1 MKRFILNAALLCAAL
16 HLASCIHEYPDS
28 DTPAEVTV
36 EFTFDLAAGMPELDP
51 SYGGTKSLPSN
62 DEHDLRYQ
70 VRAYR
75 QLPKGGYAKEPL
87 FEAVF
92 YKDEVNDIHY
102 VGSIEVEEGTYRLLT
117 WVDYV
122 KDGNGEDLYY
132 DTSDFSHIGLIGEE
146 HVANTELMDV
156 FAGESIIEAR
166 RYGSSVEPVKAN
178 IELYRPVGKYE
189 IITTD
194 LAEFIEQQSGKVDG
208 SVTLDDFHA
217 VISYRSYMPN
227 NFNLTT
233 GKPDDSASGISYK
246 APITRINDKEAL
258 MGFDYVLIPEET
270 VLSISVKFYSNDG
283 KLMADTGSFDIPL
296 KRGHVTKV
304 VRKYLTGS
312 VGGGVDID
320 TDFDG
325 DNNIPLN

>member
-1 MKRFILNAALLCAAL
+1 MKRFFSYTVLILAVLTLVSCSKSKIDS
-16 HLASCIHEYPDS
+16 AS
-28 DTPAEVTV
+28 EVTV
-36 EFTFDLAAGMPELDP
+36 EFIFDLAAGMPEFDKTD
-51 SYGGTKSLPSN
+51 SGTKVIPT
-62 DEHDLRYQ
+62 DDAHDIRYQ

-75 QLPKGGYAKEPL
+75 QLPTGGYAKDPL
-87 FEAVF
+87 YKAVF
-92 YKDEVNDIHY
+92 SKDEVSDVNF
-102 VGSIEVEEGTYRLLT
+102 VGSMSVTAGTYRLLA

-122 KDGNGEDLYY
+122 NDGSIDDLHY
-132 DTSDFSHIGLIGEE
+132 DTEDFRCIGLVGDEY
-146 HVANTELMDV
+146 VANTELSDV
-156 FAGESIIEAR
+156 LVGETVINAQNSGGPIQA
-166 RYGSSVEPVKAN
+166 YL
-178 IELYRPVGKYE
+178 ELYRPVGKYE
-189 IITTD
+189 IVSDD
-194 LAEFIEQQSGKVDG
+194 LAEFLEQQAGDNDETVS
-208 SVTLDDFHA
+208 LDDFHA
-217 VISYRSYMPN
+217 VVTYRSYMPN
-227 NFNLTT
+227 NFNLIN
-233 GKPDDSASGISYK
+233 GKPDDSAAGISYK
-246 APITRINDKEAL
+246 APITRINDNEAL